1 MIGGCAIASRR
12 PASSGGRHSKRDV
25 MDIPWGYIQRH
36 FDWLGHVV
44 EGVFIA
50 AVVALLF
57 MVIAPRRLALIIGL
71 AFAIGHFH
79 GREKRDFEI
88 SAKLPPP
95 HLEGYEM
102 GRWSWDQATDFWPVA
117 LVLAC
122 VIVALLPKRRRKPG
136 NSDD

>member
-79 GREKRDFEI
+79 GRENVI
-88 SAKLPPP
+88 SRSAQ
-95 HLEGYEM
+95 
-102 GRWSWDQATDFWPVA
+102 S
-117 LVLAC
+117 C
-122 VIVALLPKRRRKPG
+122 RRLT
-136 NSDD
+136 